1 MIYFGSPVLIRPAS
15 WLPLLVSTL
24 LSISLA
30 HVHISRCGSPY
41 LRRAAGGEG
50 EVEFFVCILLRVFA
64 CKLFGDDEGGR
75 LFGLS
80 GTRFRNRARAVSPP
94 APLVL
99 ITIKKQASN
108 TQACLT
114 PAFYVARI
122 LFFQQA
128 RAL

>member
-75 LFGLS
+75 LFWLVWDAVPEQSKGGFAARTS
-80 GTRFRNRARAVSPP
+80 GFDHN
-94 APLVL
+94 
-99 ITIKKQASN
+99 
-108 TQACLT
+108 
-114 PAFYVARI
+114 
-122 LFFQQA
+122 
-128 RAL
+128 